1 MNRFSSLLLPEAI
14 QGPTKPPMQKSDVY
28 VVGTFQVGHAI
39 IIFAKLAQQTSI
51 KVNFDVNYI
60 ENLQVSIH
68 KELE

>member
-1 MNRFSSLLLPEAI
+1 
-14 QGPTKPPMQKSDVY
+14 MQKSDVN
-28 VVGTFQVGHAI
+28 VVGTFQVGHTI

-51 KVNFDVNYI
+51 KVNFDANYR